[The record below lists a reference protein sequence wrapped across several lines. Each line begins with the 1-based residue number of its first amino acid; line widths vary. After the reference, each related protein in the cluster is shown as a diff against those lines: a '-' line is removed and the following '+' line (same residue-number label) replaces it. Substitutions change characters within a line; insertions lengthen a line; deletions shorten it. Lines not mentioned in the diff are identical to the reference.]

1 MSSSFQK
8 KFCGKTPNPIKM
20 LGDLNKD
27 GKMSSYE
34 QKRQE
39 AIEANS
45 PNNYGSPLEQNS
57 FGKSKPSIVNERSEA
72 NKYFD
77 SITKLPGM
85 KEDYG
90 AHVKRKTEGYFDD
103 EDGQFISPQPDKIL
117 SPQRH
122 AVSVEIGKGGKS
134 GVAGLKAIQS
144 DEYQNDYKGF
154 VTPPLKQVSLD
165 VSYSKLKK
173 KTDKKELPQKTK
185 DSLQNKARKIGKG
198 FYSKKHK
205 VYVDGEDGVLS
216 QTPVKPENYEKL

>member
-1 MSSSFQK
+1 MNTPFNKS
-8 KFCGKTPNPIKM
+8 FCGKSP
-20 LGDLNKD
+20 LN
-27 GKMSSYE
+27 E
-34 QKRQE
+34 LTARQE
-39 AIEANS
+39 ANLPEALKTAIEAKS
-45 PNNYGSPLEQNS
+45 PTNYGSPLEQNS

-72 NKYFD
+72 NRYFD

-103 EDGQFISPQPDKIL
+103 EDGQFISPQPGKIL

-144 DEYQNDYKGF
+144 DEYKNDYKGF
-154 VTPPLKQVSLD
+154 VKSPLDQ
-165 VSYSKLKK
+165 KK
-173 KTDKKELPQKTK
+173 EVKKELPQKTK
-185 DSLQNKARKIGKG
+185 DSLQNKAIKMGKG

-216 QTPVKPENYEKL
+216 QTPFKPENYEKL

>member
-144 DEYQNDYKGF
+144 DEYKNDYKGF
-154 VTPPLKQVSLD
+154 VKSPLDQ
-165 VSYSKLKK
+165 KK
-173 KTDKKELPQKTK
+173 EVKKELPQKTK

-205 VYVDGEDGVLS
+205 VYVDGEDGVLN
-216 QTPVKPENYEKL
+216 QTPVKPEKYEKL